1 MSSSSTGVPP
11 AATAEAAPAKAAPA
25 NAAGGQDCYLSASNA
40 QAWEAVYQSVDA
52 DTRGQVAAVVSDH
65 ATQLVDAFYSTLLA
79 DAEAGPRLSHE
90 IVSTRLHRGM
100 THWLKGL
107 LCVRDQGDIV
117 VLLATQKKVGEVH
130 ARVHIPIHL
139 VMAGARILKNEIA
152 QRLRASGLDGMATSV
167 ATQYV
172 CNLFDLAIEQM
183 SRAFMRDINRGARND
198 EAYRLFALGQNI
210 STERERQRAALLEWS
225 QAVLIGLHY
234 RTPEQALPRLAASE
248 FGLWLQRKG
257 AVLFESAPALRQIT
271 EAVARLD
278 DTVLPR
284 MMQGSGHEQESLPD
298 QVRELQEL
306 VARIKHLLNGLFD
319 MVAEIESGSDPLTN
333 VLNRRFLPSVIGRE
347 ISLAQ
352 RQRSSFS
359 VLLLDI
365 DHFKA
370 INDAHGHAGGDQILR
385 QFAEVVHQTCRSS
398 DFVFRYGGEEFLV
411 VLVDTGPGAALA
423 AAEKLNAEIRRHR
436 FMLAEAGALQVTAS
450 IGVATFDG
458 HPDYA
463 YLIDRADKALYK
475 AKQAGRDRSVEA

>member
-1 MSSSSTGVPP
+1 MSSSSRAVPSSPDP
-11 AATAEAAPAKAAPA
+11 A
-25 NAAGGQDCYLSASNA
+25 GQACYLSASNA
-40 QAWEAVYQSVDA
+40 QAWQAVYSSVDA
-52 DTRGQVAAVVSDH
+52 YTRGQVAAVVSDS
-65 ATQLVDAFYSTLLA
+65 ANELVDAFYSTLLA

-90 IVSTRLHRGM
+90 IVSTRLHKGM
-100 THWLKGL
+100 KGWLKGL
-107 LCVRDQGDIV
+107 LCVREQGDIAA
-117 VLLATQKKVGEVH
+117 LMAIQKKVGEVH

-152 QRLRASGLDGMATSV
+152 QRLRASDLDGMAASI

-234 RTPEQALPRLAASE
+234 RAPEQVLPRLAASE
-248 FGLWLQRKG
+248 FGLWLQHKG
-257 AVLFESAPALRQIT
+257 GVLFESAPALGQII

-278 DTVLPR
+278 DVVLPR
-284 MMQGSGHEQESLPD
+284 LLQGGPESLPD

-347 ISLAQ
+347 ILIATREHST
-352 RQRSSFS
+352 FS

-370 INDAHGHAGGDQILR
+370 INDSHGHAGGDQVLR
-385 QFAEVVHQTCRSS
+385 QFAEVVHQSCRSS

-411 VLVDTGPGAALA
+411 VLVDTAREAALA
-423 AAEKLNAEIRRHR
+423 AAEKLGGEIRRHA
-436 FMLAEAGALQVTAS
+436 FAIPEAGSLRITAS

-463 YLIDRADKALYK
+463 YLIDRADKALYQ
-475 AKQAGRDRSVEA
+475 AKQAGRDRSVAG

>member
-1 MSSSSTGVPP
+1 MSSSSRAVPSSPDP
-11 AATAEAAPAKAAPA
+11 A
-25 NAAGGQDCYLSASNA
+25 GQACYLSASNA
-40 QAWEAVYQSVDA
+40 QAWQAVYSSVDA
-52 DTRGQVAAVVSDH
+52 YTRGQVAAVVSDS
-65 ATQLVDAFYSTLLA
+65 ANELVDAFYSTLLA

-90 IVSTRLHRGM
+90 IVSTRLHKGM
-100 THWLKGL
+100 KGWLKGL
-107 LCVRDQGDIV
+107 LCVREQGDIAA
-117 VLLATQKKVGEVH
+117 LMAIQKKVGEVH

-152 QRLRASGLDGMATSV
+152 QRLRASDLDGMAASI

-234 RTPEQALPRLAASE
+234 RAPEQVLPRLAASE
-248 FGLWLQRKG
+248 FGLWLQHKG
-257 AVLFESAPALRQIT
+257 GVLFESAPALGQII

-278 DTVLPR
+278 DVVLPR
-284 MMQGSGHEQESLPD
+284 LLQGSPESLPD

-347 ISLAQ
+347 ILIATREHST
-352 RQRSSFS
+352 FS

-370 INDAHGHAGGDQILR
+370 INDSHGHAGGDQVLR
-385 QFAEVVHQTCRSS
+385 QFAEVVHQSCRSS

-411 VLVDTGPGAALA
+411 VLVDTAREAALA
-423 AAEKLNAEIRRHR
+423 AAEKLGAEIRRHA
-436 FMLAEAGALQVTAS
+436 FAIPEAGSLRITAS

-463 YLIDRADKALYK
+463 YLIDRADKALYQ
-475 AKQAGRDRSVEA
+475 AKQAGRDRSVAG

>member
-1 MSSSSTGVPP
+1 MSSSSRAVPSSPDP
-11 AATAEAAPAKAAPA
+11 A
-25 NAAGGQDCYLSASNA
+25 GQACYLSASNA
-40 QAWEAVYQSVDA
+40 QAWQAVYSSVDA
-52 DTRGQVAAVVSDH
+52 YTRGQVAAVVSDS
-65 ATQLVDAFYSTLLA
+65 ANELVDAFYSTLLA

-90 IVSTRLHRGM
+90 IVSTRLHKGM
-100 THWLKGL
+100 KGWLKGL
-107 LCVRDQGDIV
+107 LCVREQGDIAA
-117 VLLATQKKVGEVH
+117 LMATQKKVGEVH

-152 QRLRASGLDGMATSV
+152 QRLRASDLDGMAASI

-234 RTPEQALPRLAASE
+234 RAPEQVLPRLAASE
-248 FGLWLQRKG
+248 FGLWLQHKG
-257 AVLFESAPALRQIT
+257 GVLFESAPALGQII

-278 DTVLPR
+278 DVVLPR
-284 MMQGSGHEQESLPD
+284 LLQGSPESLPD

-347 ISLAQ
+347 ILIATREHST
-352 RQRSSFS
+352 FS

-370 INDAHGHAGGDQILR
+370 INDSHGHAGGDQVLR
-385 QFAEVVHQTCRSS
+385 QFAEVVHQSCRSS

-411 VLVDTGPGAALA
+411 VLVDTAREAALA
-423 AAEKLNAEIRRHR
+423 AAEKLGGEIRRHA
-436 FMLAEAGALQVTAS
+436 FAISEAGSLRITAS

-463 YLIDRADKALYK
+463 YLIDRADKALYQ
-475 AKQAGRDRSVEA
+475 AKQAGRDRSVAG

>member
-1 MSSSSTGVPP
+1 MSSISRAVLSSPDP
-11 AATAEAAPAKAAPA
+11 A
-25 NAAGGQDCYLSASNA
+25 GQGCYLSASNA
-40 QAWEAVYQSVDA
+40 QAWEAVYSSVDA
-52 DTRGQVAAVVSDH
+52 YTRGQVAAVVSDS
-65 ATQLVDAFYSTLLA
+65 ANELVDAFYSTLLG

-90 IVSTRLHRGM
+90 IVATRLHQGM
-100 THWLKGL
+100 KGWLKGL
-107 LCVRDQGDIV
+107 LCVREQGDIAA
-117 VLLATQKKVGEVH
+117 LMAIQKKVGEVH

-152 QRLRASGLDGMATSV
+152 QRLRASDLDGVAASI

-234 RTPEQALPRLAASE
+234 RAPEQVLPRLSASE
-248 FGLWLQRKG
+248 FGLWLQHKG
-257 AVLFESAPALRQIT
+257 GVLFESAPALRQIT
-271 EAVARLD
+271 DAVARLD
-278 DTVLPR
+278 DVVLPSLL
-284 MMQGSGHEQESLPD
+284 QGSAQTLPD

-347 ISLAQ
+347 ILIATREHST
-352 RQRSSFS
+352 FS

-370 INDAHGHAGGDQILR
+370 INDRHGHSGGDQVLR
-385 QFAEVVHQTCRSS
+385 QFAEVVHQSCRSS

-411 VLVDTGPGAALA
+411 VLVDTGREAALA
-423 AAEKLNAEIRRHR
+423 VAEKLGAEIRRHA
-436 FMLAEAGALQVTAS
+436 FVIAQAGSLRITTS

-463 YLIDRADKALYK
+463 YLIERADKALYQ
-475 AKQAGRDRSVEA
+475 AKQSGRDRCVAA

>member
-1 MSSSSTGVPP
+1 MSSSSTGVPSSSP
-11 AATAEAAPAKAAPA
+11 GADAV
-25 NAAGGQDCYLSASNA
+25 AGQACYLSASNT

-52 DTRGQVAAVVSDH
+52 YTRGQVAAVVADS

-90 IVSTRLHRGM
+90 IVSTRLHSGM
-100 THWLKGL
+100 MRWLKGL
-107 LCVRDQGDIV
+107 LCVRDQGDIAD
-117 VLLATQKKVGEVH
+117 LMATQKKVGEVH

-152 QRLRASGLDGMATSV
+152 MRLRASDLDGTAASV

-234 RTPEQALPRLAASE
+234 RAPEQALPRLAASE
-248 FGLWLQRKG
+248 FGLWLQHKG
-257 AVLFESAPALRQIT
+257 GVLFESAPALRQIT

-278 DTVLPR
+278 DTVLPQ
-284 MMQGSGHEQESLPD
+284 MMLGDPDGQNSLPD

-347 ISLAQ
+347 ISIAR
-352 RQRSSFS
+352 RQRTDFS

-370 INDAHGHAGGDQILR
+370 INDEHGHSGGDQVLR
-385 QFAEVVHQTCRSS
+385 QFAEVVHQACRSS

-411 VLVDTGPGAALA
+411 VLVDTGQESALA
-423 AAEKLNAEIRRHR
+423 TAEKLGAEIRRHR
-436 FMLAEAGALQVTAS
+436 FAIADAGSLHVTAS

-463 YLIDRADKALYK
+463 YLIDRADKALYR
-475 AKQAGRDRSVEA
+475 AKQAGRDRSVAA

>member
-1 MSSSSTGVPP
+1 MSSSSRAVPSSPDP
-11 AATAEAAPAKAAPA
+11 A
-25 NAAGGQDCYLSASNA
+25 GQACYLSASNA
-40 QAWEAVYQSVDA
+40 QAWQAVYSSVDA
-52 DTRGQVAAVVSDH
+52 YTRGQVAAVVSDS
-65 ATQLVDAFYSTLLA
+65 ANELVDAFYSTLLA

-90 IVSTRLHRGM
+90 IVSTRLHKGM
-100 THWLKGL
+100 KGWLRGL
-107 LCVRDQGDIV
+107 LCVREQGDIAA
-117 VLLATQKKVGEVH
+117 LMATQKKVGEVH

-152 QRLRASGLDGMATSV
+152 QRLRASDLDGMAASI

-234 RTPEQALPRLAASE
+234 RAPEQVLPRLAASE
-248 FGLWLQRKG
+248 FGLWLQHKG
-257 AVLFESAPALRQIT
+257 GVLFESAPALGQII

-278 DTVLPR
+278 DVVLPR
-284 MMQGSGHEQESLPD
+284 LLQGGPESLPD

-347 ISLAQ
+347 ILIATREHST
-352 RQRSSFS
+352 FS

-370 INDAHGHAGGDQILR
+370 INDGHGHAGGDQVLR
-385 QFAEVVHQTCRSS
+385 QFAEVVHQSCRSS

-411 VLVDTGPGAALA
+411 VLVDTAREAALA
-423 AAEKLNAEIRRHR
+423 AAEKLGAEIRRHA
-436 FMLAEAGALQVTAS
+436 FAIPEAGSLRITAS

-463 YLIDRADKALYK
+463 YLIDRADKALYQ
-475 AKQAGRDRSVEA
+475 AKQAGRDRSVAG

>member
-1 MSSSSTGVPP
+1 MSSSSRTVPSSPDP
-11 AATAEAAPAKAAPA
+11 A
-25 NAAGGQDCYLSASNA
+25 GQACYLSASNA
-40 QAWEAVYQSVDA
+40 QAWQAVYSSVDA
-52 DTRGQVAAVVSDH
+52 YTRGQVAAVASDS
-65 ATQLVDAFYSTLLA
+65 ADELVDAFYSTLLA

-90 IVSTRLHRGM
+90 IVATRLHKGM
-100 THWLKGL
+100 KGWLKGL
-107 LCVRDQGDIV
+107 LCVREQGDIAALMAV
-117 VLLATQKKVGEVH
+117 QKKVGEVH

-152 QRLRASGLDGMATSV
+152 MRLRASDLDGVAASV

-234 RTPEQALPRLAASE
+234 RAPEQVLPRLAASE
-248 FGLWLQRKG
+248 FGLWLQHKG
-257 AVLFESAPALRQIT
+257 GVLFESAPALRQIT
-271 EAVARLD
+271 EAVERLD
-278 DTVLPR
+278 DVVLPGLL
-284 MMQGSGHEQESLPD
+284 QCGPASLPD

-347 ISLAQ
+347 ILIAT
-352 RQRSSFS
+352 RERSTFS

-370 INDAHGHAGGDQILR
+370 VNDQHGHAGGDQVLR
-385 QFAEVVHQTCRSS
+385 QFAEVVHQSCRSS

-411 VLVDTGPGAALA
+411 VLVDTARDAALLV
-423 AAEKLNAEIRRHR
+423 AEKLGTEIRRHA
-436 FMLAEAGALQVTAS
+436 FMIPEVGALRITAS
-450 IGVATFDG
+450 IGVAAFDG

-463 YLIDRADKALYK
+463 YLIDRADKALYQ
-475 AKQAGRDRSVEA
+475 AKQSGRDRSVAA

>member
-1 MSSSSTGVPP
+1 MSSSSRAVPSSPDP
-11 AATAEAAPAKAAPA
+11 A
-25 NAAGGQDCYLSASNA
+25 GQACYLSASNA
-40 QAWEAVYQSVDA
+40 QAWQAVYSSVDA
-52 DTRGQVAAVVSDH
+52 YTRGQVAAVVSDS
-65 ATQLVDAFYSTLLA
+65 ANELVDAFYSTLLA

-90 IVSTRLHRGM
+90 IVSTRLHKGM
-100 THWLKGL
+100 KGWLRGL
-107 LCVRDQGDIV
+107 LCVREQGDIAA
-117 VLLATQKKVGEVH
+117 LMAIQKKVGEVH

-152 QRLRASGLDGMATSV
+152 QRLRASDLDGMAASI

-234 RTPEQALPRLAASE
+234 RAPEQVLPRLAASE
-248 FGLWLQRKG
+248 FGLWLQHKG
-257 AVLFESAPALRQIT
+257 GVLFESAPALGQII

-278 DTVLPR
+278 DVVLPR
-284 MMQGSGHEQESLPD
+284 LLQGGPESLPD

-347 ISLAQ
+347 ILIATREHST
-352 RQRSSFS
+352 FS

-370 INDAHGHAGGDQILR
+370 INDSHGHAGGDQVLR
-385 QFAEVVHQTCRSS
+385 QFAEVVHQSCRSS

-411 VLVDTGPGAALA
+411 VLVDTAREAALA
-423 AAEKLNAEIRRHR
+423 AAEKLGAEIRRHA
-436 FMLAEAGALQVTAS
+436 FAIPEAGSLRITAS

-463 YLIDRADKALYK
+463 YLIDRADKALYQ
-475 AKQAGRDRSVEA
+475 AKQAGRDRSVAG

>member
-1 MSSSSTGVPP
+1 MSSSSRAVPSSPDP
-11 AATAEAAPAKAAPA
+11 A
-25 NAAGGQDCYLSASNA
+25 GQACYLSASNA
-40 QAWEAVYQSVDA
+40 QAWQAVYSSVDA
-52 DTRGQVAAVVSDH
+52 YTRGQVAAVVSDS
-65 ATQLVDAFYSTLLA
+65 ANELVDAFYSTLLA

-90 IVSTRLHRGM
+90 IVSTRLHKGM
-100 THWLKGL
+100 KGWLKGL
-107 LCVRDQGDIV
+107 LCVREQGDIAA
-117 VLLATQKKVGEVH
+117 LMATQKKVGEVH

-152 QRLRASGLDGMATSV
+152 QRLRASDLDGMAASI

-234 RTPEQALPRLAASE
+234 RAPEQVLPRLAASE
-248 FGLWLQRKG
+248 FGLWLQHKG
-257 AVLFESAPALRQIT
+257 GVLFESAPALGQII

-278 DTVLPR
+278 DVVLPR
-284 MMQGSGHEQESLPD
+284 LLQSSPESLPD

-347 ISLAQ
+347 ILIATREHST
-352 RQRSSFS
+352 FS

-370 INDAHGHAGGDQILR
+370 INDSHGHAGGDQVLR
-385 QFAEVVHQTCRSS
+385 QFAEVVHQSCRSS

-411 VLVDTGPGAALA
+411 VLVDTAREAALA
-423 AAEKLNAEIRRHR
+423 AAEKLGGEIRRHA
-436 FMLAEAGALQVTAS
+436 FAIPEAGSLRITAS

-463 YLIDRADKALYK
+463 YLIDRADKALYQ
-475 AKQAGRDRSVEA
+475 AKQAGRDRSVAG

>member
-1 MSSSSTGVPP
+1 MSSSSRAVPSSPDP
-11 AATAEAAPAKAAPA
+11 A
-25 NAAGGQDCYLSASNA
+25 GQACYLSASNA
-40 QAWEAVYQSVDA
+40 QAWQAVYSSVDA
-52 DTRGQVAAVVSDH
+52 YTRGQVAAVVSDS
-65 ATQLVDAFYSTLLA
+65 ANELVDAFYSTLLA

-90 IVSTRLHRGM
+90 IVATRLHKGM
-100 THWLKGL
+100 TGWLKGL
-107 LCVRDQGDIV
+107 LCVREQGDIAALMAV
-117 VLLATQKKVGEVH
+117 QKKVGEVH

-152 QRLRASGLDGMATSV
+152 LRLRASDLDGVAASV

-234 RTPEQALPRLAASE
+234 RAPEQVLPRLAASE
-248 FGLWLQRKG
+248 FGLWLQHKG
-257 AVLFESAPALRQIT
+257 GVLFESAPALRQIT

-278 DTVLPR
+278 DVVLPSLL
-284 MMQGSGHEQESLPD
+284 QGGPASLPD

-347 ISLAQ
+347 ILIAT
-352 RQRSSFS
+352 RERSTFS

-370 INDAHGHAGGDQILR
+370 INDQHGHAGGDQVLR
-385 QFAEVVHQTCRSS
+385 QFAEVVHQSCRSS

-411 VLVDTGPGAALA
+411 VLVDTARDAALLV
-423 AAEKLNAEIRRHR
+423 AEKLGAEIRRHA
-436 FMLAEAGALQVTAS
+436 FMIPEVGALRITAS
-450 IGVATFDG
+450 IGVAAFDG

-463 YLIDRADKALYK
+463 YLIDRADKALYQ
-475 AKQAGRDRSVEA
+475 AKQSGRDRSVAA

>member
-1 MSSSSTGVPP
+1 MSSSNSAVPVWTGG
-11 AATAEAAPAKAAPA
+11 
-25 NAAGGQDCYLSASNA
+25 AGQACYLSASNA

-52 DTRGQVAAVVSDH
+52 YTRGQVAAVVGDS
-65 ATQLVDAFYSTLLA
+65 AKELVDAFYSTLLA

-90 IVSTRLHRGM
+90 IVATRLHSGM
-100 THWLKGL
+100 KHWLKGL
-107 LCVRDQGDIV
+107 LCVRDQGDIAA
-117 VLLATQKKVGEVH
+117 LMATQKKVGEVH

-152 QRLRASGLDGMATSV
+152 ERLRASDLDGTAASI

-234 RTPEQALPRLAASE
+234 RAPEQALPRLAASE
-248 FGLWLQRKG
+248 FGLWLQHKG
-257 AVLFESAPALRQIT
+257 GVLFESAPALRQIT
-271 EAVARLD
+271 EAVTRLD
-278 DTVLPR
+278 DVVLPR
-284 MMQGSGHEQESLPD
+284 LMLADAQQQVSMPD

-333 VLNRRFLPSVIGRE
+333 VLNRRFLPSVVGRE
-347 ISLAQ
+347 IAIST
-352 RQRSSFS
+352 RQGSRFS

-370 INDAHGHAGGDQILR
+370 INDAHGHSGGDHVLR
-385 QFAEVVHQTCRSS
+385 QFAEVVHQACRSS

-411 VLVDTGPGAALA
+411 VLVDTGQEAALA
-423 AAEKLNAEIRRHR
+423 AAEKLGAEIRRHK
-436 FMLAEAGALQVTAS
+436 FAIPEAGALRITAS

-463 YLIDRADKALYK
+463 YLIDRADKALYR
-475 AKQAGRDRSVEA
+475 AKQEGRDRSVAA

>member
-1 MSSSSTGVPP
+1 MSSSSRAVPSSPDP
-11 AATAEAAPAKAAPA
+11 A
-25 NAAGGQDCYLSASNA
+25 GQACYLSASNA
-40 QAWEAVYQSVDA
+40 QAWQAVYSSVDA
-52 DTRGQVAAVVSDH
+52 YTRGQVAAVVSDS
-65 ATQLVDAFYSTLLA
+65 ANELVDAFYSTLLA

-90 IVSTRLHRGM
+90 IVSTRLHKGM
-100 THWLKGL
+100 KGWLRGL
-107 LCVRDQGDIV
+107 LCVREQGDIAA
-117 VLLATQKKVGEVH
+117 LMATQKKVGEVH

-152 QRLRASGLDGMATSV
+152 QRLRASDLDGMAASI

-234 RTPEQALPRLAASE
+234 RAPEQVLPRLAASE
-248 FGLWLQRKG
+248 FGLWLQHKG
-257 AVLFESAPALRQIT
+257 GVLFESAPALGQII

-278 DTVLPR
+278 DVVLPR
-284 MMQGSGHEQESLPD
+284 LLQGGPESLPD

-347 ISLAQ
+347 ILIATREHST
-352 RQRSSFS
+352 FS

-370 INDAHGHAGGDQILR
+370 INDSHGHAGGDQVLR
-385 QFAEVVHQTCRSS
+385 QFAEVVHQSCRSS

-411 VLVDTGPGAALA
+411 VLVDTAREAALA
-423 AAEKLNAEIRRHR
+423 AAEKLGAEIRRHA
-436 FMLAEAGALQVTAS
+436 FAIPEAGSLRITAS

-463 YLIDRADKALYK
+463 YLIDRADKALYQ
-475 AKQAGRDRSVEA
+475 AKQAGRDRSVAG

>member
-1 MSSSSTGVPP
+1 MSSSSRAVPSSPDP
-11 AATAEAAPAKAAPA
+11 A
-25 NAAGGQDCYLSASNA
+25 GQACYLSASNA
-40 QAWEAVYQSVDA
+40 QAWQAVYSSVDA
-52 DTRGQVAAVVSDH
+52 YTRGQVAAVVSDS
-65 ATQLVDAFYSTLLA
+65 ANELVDAFYSTLLA

-90 IVSTRLHRGM
+90 IVSTRLHKGM
-100 THWLKGL
+100 KGWLKGL
-107 LCVRDQGDIV
+107 LCVREQGDIAA
-117 VLLATQKKVGEVH
+117 LMATQKKVGEVH

-152 QRLRASGLDGMATSV
+152 QRLRASDLDGMAASI

-234 RTPEQALPRLAASE
+234 RAPEQVLPRLAASE
-248 FGLWLQRKG
+248 FGVWLQHKG
-257 AVLFESAPALRQIT
+257 GVLFESAPALGQII

-278 DTVLPR
+278 DVVLPR
-284 MMQGSGHEQESLPD
+284 LLQGGPESLPD

-347 ISLAQ
+347 ILIATREHST
-352 RQRSSFS
+352 FS

-370 INDAHGHAGGDQILR
+370 INDSHGHAGGDQVLR
-385 QFAEVVHQTCRSS
+385 QFAEVVHQSCRSS

-411 VLVDTGPGAALA
+411 VLVDTAREAALA
-423 AAEKLNAEIRRHR
+423 AAEKLGAEIRRHA
-436 FMLAEAGALQVTAS
+436 FAIPEAGSLRITAS

-463 YLIDRADKALYK
+463 YLIDRADKALYQ
-475 AKQAGRDRSVEA
+475 AKQAGRDRSVAG

>member
-1 MSSSSTGVPP
+1 MSSSSRAVPSSPDP
-11 AATAEAAPAKAAPA
+11 A
-25 NAAGGQDCYLSASNA
+25 GQACYLSASNA
-40 QAWEAVYQSVDA
+40 QAWQAVYSSVDA
-52 DTRGQVAAVVSDH
+52 YTRGQVAAVVSDS
-65 ATQLVDAFYSTLLA
+65 ANELVDAFYSTLLA

-90 IVSTRLHRGM
+90 IVSTRLHKGM
-100 THWLKGL
+100 KGWLRGL
-107 LCVRDQGDIV
+107 LCVREQGDIA
-117 VLLATQKKVGEVH
+117 VLMATQKKVGEVH

-139 VMAGARILKNEIA
+139 VMAGARVLKNEIA
-152 QRLRASGLDGMATSV
+152 QRLRASDLDGMAASI

-234 RTPEQALPRLAASE
+234 RAPEQVLPRLAASE
-248 FGLWLQRKG
+248 FGLWLQHKG
-257 AVLFESAPALRQIT
+257 GVLFESAPALGQIT

-278 DTVLPR
+278 DVVLPR
-284 MMQGSGHEQESLPD
+284 LLQGGPESLPD

-347 ISLAQ
+347 ILIATREHST
-352 RQRSSFS
+352 FS

-370 INDAHGHAGGDQILR
+370 INDSHGHAGGDQVLR
-385 QFAEVVHQTCRSS
+385 QFAEVVHQSCRSS

-411 VLVDTGPGAALA
+411 VLVDTAREAALDV
-423 AAEKLNAEIRRHR
+423 AEKLGAEIRRHA
-436 FMLAEAGALQVTAS
+436 FAIPEAGSLRITAS

-463 YLIDRADKALYK
+463 YLIDRADKALYR
-475 AKQAGRDRSVEA
+475 AKQAGRDRSVAG

>member
-1 MSSSSTGVPP
+1 MSSSSRAVPSSPDP
-11 AATAEAAPAKAAPA
+11 A
-25 NAAGGQDCYLSASNA
+25 GQACYLSASNA
-40 QAWEAVYQSVDA
+40 QAWQAVYSSVDA
-52 DTRGQVAAVVSDH
+52 YTRGQVAAVVSDS
-65 ATQLVDAFYSTLLA
+65 ANELVDAFYSTLLA

-90 IVSTRLHRGM
+90 IVATRLHQGM
-100 THWLKGL
+100 KGWFRGL
-107 LCVRDQGDIV
+107 LCVREQGDIAA
-117 VLLATQKKVGEVH
+117 LMAIQKKVGEVH

-152 QRLRASGLDGMATSV
+152 QRLRASDLDGVAASI

-234 RTPEQALPRLAASE
+234 RAPEQVLPRLAASE
-248 FGLWLQRKG
+248 FGLWLQHKG
-257 AVLFESAPALRQIT
+257 GVLFESAPALRQIT

-278 DTVLPR
+278 DVVLPSLLLV
-284 MMQGSGHEQESLPD
+284 GPESLPD

-347 ISLAQ
+347 ILIAT
-352 RQRSSFS
+352 RERSTFS

-370 INDAHGHAGGDQILR
+370 INDQHGHAGGDQVLR
-385 QFAEVVHQTCRSS
+385 QFAEVVHQSCRSS

-411 VLVDTGPGAALA
+411 VLVDTGREAALA
-423 AAEKLNAEIRRHR
+423 VAEKLGAEIRRHA
-436 FMLAEAGALQVTAS
+436 FSIPEAGGLRITTS

-463 YLIDRADKALYK
+463 YLIDRADKALYQ
-475 AKQAGRDRSVEA
+475 AKQSGRDRSVAA

>member
-1 MSSSSTGVPP
+1 MSSSSRAVPSSPDP
-11 AATAEAAPAKAAPA
+11 A
-25 NAAGGQDCYLSASNA
+25 GQACYLSASNA
-40 QAWEAVYQSVDA
+40 QAWQAVYSSVDA
-52 DTRGQVAAVVSDH
+52 YTRGQVAAVVSDS
-65 ATQLVDAFYSTLLA
+65 ANELVDAFYSTLLA

-90 IVSTRLHRGM
+90 IVSTRLHKGM
-100 THWLKGL
+100 KGWLRGL
-107 LCVRDQGDIV
+107 LCVREQGDIA
-117 VLLATQKKVGEVH
+117 VLMATQKKVGEVH

-152 QRLRASGLDGMATSV
+152 QRLRASDLDGMAASI

-234 RTPEQALPRLAASE
+234 RAPEQVLPRLAASE
-248 FGLWLQRKG
+248 FGLWLQHKG
-257 AVLFESAPALRQIT
+257 GVLFESAPALGQIT

-278 DTVLPR
+278 DVVLPR
-284 MMQGSGHEQESLPD
+284 LLQGGPESLPD

-347 ISLAQ
+347 ILIATREHST
-352 RQRSSFS
+352 FS

-370 INDAHGHAGGDQILR
+370 INDRHGHGGGDQVLR
-385 QFAEVVHQTCRSS
+385 QFAEVVHQSCRSS

-411 VLVDTGPGAALA
+411 VLVDTAREAALA
-423 AAEKLNAEIRRHR
+423 VAEKLGAEIRRHA
-436 FMLAEAGALQVTAS
+436 FAIPEAGSLRITAS

-463 YLIDRADKALYK
+463 YLIDRADKALYQ
-475 AKQAGRDRSVEA
+475 AKQAGRDRSVAG

>member
-1 MSSSSTGVPP
+1 MSSSSRAVPSSPDP
-11 AATAEAAPAKAAPA
+11 A
-25 NAAGGQDCYLSASNA
+25 GQACYLSASNA
-40 QAWEAVYQSVDA
+40 QAWQAVYSSVDA
-52 DTRGQVAAVVSDH
+52 YTRGQVAAVVSDS
-65 ATQLVDAFYSTLLA
+65 ANELVDAFYSTLLA

-90 IVSTRLHRGM
+90 IVSTRLHKGM
-100 THWLKGL
+100 KGWLRGL
-107 LCVRDQGDIV
+107 LCVREQGDIAA
-117 VLLATQKKVGEVH
+117 LMATQKKVGEVH

-152 QRLRASGLDGMATSV
+152 QRLRASDLDGMAASI

-234 RTPEQALPRLAASE
+234 RAPEQVLPRLAASE
-248 FGLWLQRKG
+248 FGLWLQHKG
-257 AVLFESAPALRQIT
+257 GVLFESAPALGQIT

-278 DTVLPR
+278 DVVLPR
-284 MMQGSGHEQESLPD
+284 LLQGGPESLPD

-347 ISLAQ
+347 ILIATREHST
-352 RQRSSFS
+352 FS

-370 INDAHGHAGGDQILR
+370 INDSHGHAGGDQVLR
-385 QFAEVVHQTCRSS
+385 QFAEVVHQSCRSS

-411 VLVDTGPGAALA
+411 VLVDTAREAALA
-423 AAEKLNAEIRRHR
+423 VAEKLGAEIRRHA
-436 FMLAEAGALQVTAS
+436 FAIPEAGSLRITAS

-463 YLIDRADKALYK
+463 YLIDRADKALYQ
-475 AKQAGRDRSVEA
+475 AKQAGRDRSVAG

>member
-1 MSSSSTGVPP
+1 MSSSSRAVPSSPDP
-11 AATAEAAPAKAAPA
+11 A
-25 NAAGGQDCYLSASNA
+25 GQACYLSASNA
-40 QAWEAVYQSVDA
+40 QAWQAVYSSVDA
-52 DTRGQVAAVVSDH
+52 YTRGQVAAVVSDS
-65 ATQLVDAFYSTLLA
+65 ANELVDAFYSTLLA

-90 IVSTRLHRGM
+90 IVSTRLHKGM
-100 THWLKGL
+100 KGWLRGL
-107 LCVRDQGDIV
+107 LCVREQGDIA
-117 VLLATQKKVGEVH
+117 VLMATQKKVGEVH

-152 QRLRASGLDGMATSV
+152 QRLRASDLDGMAASI

-234 RTPEQALPRLAASE
+234 RAPEQVLPRLAASE
-248 FGLWLQRKG
+248 FGLWLQHKG
-257 AVLFESAPALRQIT
+257 GVLFESAPALGQIT

-278 DTVLPR
+278 DVVLPR
-284 MMQGSGHEQESLPD
+284 LLQGGPESLPD

-347 ISLAQ
+347 ILIATREHSI
-352 RQRSSFS
+352 FS

-370 INDAHGHAGGDQILR
+370 INDSHGHAGGDQVLR
-385 QFAEVVHQTCRSS
+385 QFAEVVHQSCRSS

-411 VLVDTGPGAALA
+411 VLVDTAREAALA
-423 AAEKLNAEIRRHR
+423 AAEKLGAEIRRHA
-436 FMLAEAGALQVTAS
+436 FAIPEAGSLRITAS

-463 YLIDRADKALYK
+463 YLIDRADKALYQ
-475 AKQAGRDRSVEA
+475 AKQAGRDRSVAG

>member
-1 MSSSSTGVPP
+1 MSSSSRAVPSSPDP
-11 AATAEAAPAKAAPA
+11 A
-25 NAAGGQDCYLSASNA
+25 GQACYLSASNA
-40 QAWEAVYQSVDA
+40 QAWQAVYSSVDA
-52 DTRGQVAAVVSDH
+52 YTRGQVAAVVSDS
-65 ATQLVDAFYSTLLA
+65 ANELVDAFYSTLLA

-90 IVSTRLHRGM
+90 IVSTRLHKGM
-100 THWLKGL
+100 KGWLKGL
-107 LCVRDQGDIV
+107 LCVREQGDIAA
-117 VLLATQKKVGEVH
+117 LMATQKKVGEVH

-152 QRLRASGLDGMATSV
+152 QRLRASDLDGMAASI

-234 RTPEQALPRLAASE
+234 RAPEQVLPRLAASE
-248 FGLWLQRKG
+248 FGLWLQHKG
-257 AVLFESAPALRQIT
+257 GVLFESAPALGQII

-278 DTVLPR
+278 DVVLPR
-284 MMQGSGHEQESLPD
+284 LLQGGPESLPD

-347 ISLAQ
+347 ILIATREHST
-352 RQRSSFS
+352 FS

-370 INDAHGHAGGDQILR
+370 INDSHGHAGGDQVLR
-385 QFAEVVHQTCRSS
+385 QFAEVVHQSCRSS

-411 VLVDTGPGAALA
+411 VLVDTAREAALA
-423 AAEKLNAEIRRHR
+423 VAEKLGAEIRRHA
-436 FMLAEAGALQVTAS
+436 FAIPEAGSLRITAS

-463 YLIDRADKALYK
+463 YLIDRADKALYQ
-475 AKQAGRDRSVEA
+475 AKQAGRDRSVAG

>member
-1 MSSSSTGVPP
+1 MSSSSSAIPSSCVGSD
-11 AATAEAAPAKAAPA
+11 AASGKA
-25 NAAGGQDCYLSASNA
+25 CYLSASNV

-52 DTRGQVAAVVSDH
+52 HTQGQVAAVVADG

-90 IVSTRLHRGM
+90 IVSTRLHSGM
-100 THWLKGL
+100 KRWLQGL
-107 LCVRDQGDIV
+107 LCVREQGDIAA
-117 VLLATQKKVGEVH
+117 LMATQKKVGEVH

-139 VMAGARILKNEIA
+139 VMAGARVLKNEIA
-152 QRLRASGLDGMATSV
+152 QRLRTSGLDGAAASV

-183 SRAFMRDINRGARND
+183 SRAFMRDVNRGARND

-234 RTPEQALPRLAASE
+234 RAPEQALPRLAASE
-248 FGLWLQRKG
+248 FGLWLQHKG

-271 EAVARLD
+271 EAVSRLD
-278 DTVLPR
+278 DAVLPR
-284 MMQGSGHEQESLPD
+284 MMLPYPQGRDTLPD

-347 ISLAQ
+347 ISISQ
-352 RQRSSFS
+352 RQRIDFS

-370 INDAHGHAGGDQILR
+370 INDEHGHSAGDQVLR
-385 QFAEVVHQTCRSS
+385 QFAEVVHQSCRSS

-411 VLVDTGPGAALA
+411 VLVDTGQEGAMAT
-423 AAEKLNAEIRRHR
+423 AEKLNAEIRRHR
-436 FMLAEAGALQVTAS
+436 FSIAESGALTITAS

-463 YLIDRADKALYK
+463 YLIDRADQALYR
-475 AKQAGRDRSVEA
+475 AKQAGRDRSVAA

>member
-1 MSSSSTGVPP
+1 MSSSSRAVPSSPDP
-11 AATAEAAPAKAAPA
+11 A
-25 NAAGGQDCYLSASNA
+25 GQACYLSASNA
-40 QAWEAVYQSVDA
+40 QAWQAVYSSVDA
-52 DTRGQVAAVVSDH
+52 YTRGQVAAVVSDS
-65 ATQLVDAFYSTLLA
+65 ANELVDAFYSTLLA

-90 IVSTRLHRGM
+90 IVATRLHKGM
-100 THWLKGL
+100 KGWLKGL
-107 LCVRDQGDIV
+107 LCVREQGDIAALMAV
-117 VLLATQKKVGEVH
+117 QKKVGEVH

-152 QRLRASGLDGMATSV
+152 LRLRASDLDGVAASV

-234 RTPEQALPRLAASE
+234 RAPEQVLPRLAASE
-248 FGLWLQRKG
+248 FGLWLQHKG
-257 AVLFESAPALRQIT
+257 GVLFESAPALRQIT

-278 DTVLPR
+278 DVVLPSLL
-284 MMQGSGHEQESLPD
+284 QGGPASLPD

-347 ISLAQ
+347 ILIAT
-352 RQRSSFS
+352 RERSTFS

-370 INDAHGHAGGDQILR
+370 INDQHGHAGGDQVLR
-385 QFAEVVHQTCRSS
+385 QFAEVVHQSCRSS

-411 VLVDTGPGAALA
+411 VLVDTARDAALLV
-423 AAEKLNAEIRRHR
+423 AEELGAEIRRHA
-436 FMLAEAGALQVTAS
+436 FMIPEVGALRITAS
-450 IGVATFDG
+450 IGVAAFDG

-463 YLIDRADKALYK
+463 YLIDRADKALYQ
-475 AKQAGRDRSVEA
+475 AKQSGRDRSVAA

>member
-1 MSSSSTGVPP
+1 MSSSSRAVPSSPDP
-11 AATAEAAPAKAAPA
+11 A
-25 NAAGGQDCYLSASNA
+25 GQACYLSASNA
-40 QAWEAVYQSVDA
+40 QAWQAVYSSVDA
-52 DTRGQVAAVVSDH
+52 YTRGQVAAVVSDS
-65 ATQLVDAFYSTLLA
+65 ANELVDAFYSTLLA

-90 IVSTRLHRGM
+90 IVSTRLHKGM
-100 THWLKGL
+100 KGWLRGL
-107 LCVRDQGDIV
+107 LCVREQGDIAA
-117 VLLATQKKVGEVH
+117 LMATQKKVGEVH

-152 QRLRASGLDGMATSV
+152 QRLRASDLDGMAASI

-234 RTPEQALPRLAASE
+234 RAPEQVLPRLAASE
-248 FGLWLQRKG
+248 FGLWLQHKG
-257 AVLFESAPALRQIT
+257 GVLFESAPALGQIT

-278 DTVLPR
+278 DVVLPR
-284 MMQGSGHEQESLPD
+284 LLQGGAESLPD

-347 ISLAQ
+347 ILIATREHST
-352 RQRSSFS
+352 FS

-370 INDAHGHAGGDQILR
+370 INDSHGHAGGDQVLR
-385 QFAEVVHQTCRSS
+385 QFAEVVHQSCRSS

-411 VLVDTGPGAALA
+411 VLVDTAREAALA
-423 AAEKLNAEIRRHR
+423 VAEKLGAEIRRHA
-436 FMLAEAGALQVTAS
+436 FAIPEAGSLRITAS

-463 YLIDRADKALYK
+463 YLIERADKALYQ
-475 AKQAGRDRSVEA
+475 AKQAGRDRSVAG

>member
-1 MSSSSTGVPP
+1 MSSSSRAVPSSPDP
-11 AATAEAAPAKAAPA
+11 A
-25 NAAGGQDCYLSASNA
+25 GQACYLSASNA
-40 QAWEAVYQSVDA
+40 QAWQAVYSSVDA
-52 DTRGQVAAVVSDH
+52 YTRGQVAAVVSDS
-65 ATQLVDAFYSTLLA
+65 ANELVDAFYSTLLA

-90 IVSTRLHRGM
+90 IVSTRLHKGM
-100 THWLKGL
+100 KGWLKGL
-107 LCVRDQGDIV
+107 LCVREQGDIAA
-117 VLLATQKKVGEVH
+117 LMATQKKVGEVH

-152 QRLRASGLDGMATSV
+152 QRLRASDLDGMAASI

-234 RTPEQALPRLAASE
+234 RAPEQVLPRLAASE
-248 FGLWLQRKG
+248 FGLWLQHKG
-257 AVLFESAPALRQIT
+257 GVLFESAPALGQII

-278 DTVLPR
+278 DVVLPR
-284 MMQGSGHEQESLPD
+284 LLQGGPESLPD

-347 ISLAQ
+347 ILIATREHST
-352 RQRSSFS
+352 FS

-370 INDAHGHAGGDQILR
+370 INDSHGHAGGDQALR
-385 QFAEVVHQTCRSS
+385 QFAEVVHQSCRSS

-411 VLVDTGPGAALA
+411 VLVDTAREAALA
-423 AAEKLNAEIRRHR
+423 AAEKLGGEIRRHA
-436 FMLAEAGALQVTAS
+436 FAIPEAGSLRITAS

-463 YLIDRADKALYK
+463 YLIDRADKALYQ
-475 AKQAGRDRSVEA
+475 AKQAGRDRSVAG

>member
-1 MSSSSTGVPP
+1 MSSSSRAVPSSPDP
-11 AATAEAAPAKAAPA
+11 A
-25 NAAGGQDCYLSASNA
+25 GQACYLSASNA
-40 QAWEAVYQSVDA
+40 QAWQAVYSSVDA
-52 DTRGQVAAVVSDH
+52 YTRGQVAAVVSDS
-65 ATQLVDAFYSTLLA
+65 ANELVDAFYSTLLA

-90 IVSTRLHRGM
+90 IVSTRLHKGM
-100 THWLKGL
+100 KGWLKGL
-107 LCVRDQGDIV
+107 LCVREQGDIAA
-117 VLLATQKKVGEVH
+117 LMGTQKKVGEVH

-152 QRLRASGLDGMATSV
+152 QRLRASDLDGMAASI

-234 RTPEQALPRLAASE
+234 RAPEQVLPRLAASE
-248 FGLWLQRKG
+248 FGLWLQHKG
-257 AVLFESAPALRQIT
+257 GVLFESAPALGQII

-278 DTVLPR
+278 DVVLPR
-284 MMQGSGHEQESLPD
+284 LLQGGPESLPD

-347 ISLAQ
+347 ILIATREHST
-352 RQRSSFS
+352 FS

-370 INDAHGHAGGDQILR
+370 INDSHGHAGGDQVLR
-385 QFAEVVHQTCRSS
+385 QFAEVVHQSCRSS

-411 VLVDTGPGAALA
+411 VLVDTAREAALA
-423 AAEKLNAEIRRHR
+423 AAEKLGAEIRRHA
-436 FMLAEAGALQVTAS
+436 FAIPEAGSLRITAS

-463 YLIDRADKALYK
+463 YLIDRADKALYQ
-475 AKQAGRDRSVEA
+475 AKQAGRDRSVAG

>member
-1 MSSSSTGVPP
+1 MSSSSTGVPISSTGAV
-11 AATAEAAPAKAAPA
+11 AARD
-25 NAAGGQDCYLSASNA
+25 QDCYLSASNA

-52 DTRGQVAAVVSDH
+52 YTRGQVAAVVADS
-65 ATQLVDAFYSTLLA
+65 ATQLVDAFYSTLLS

-90 IVSTRLHRGM
+90 IVSTRLHNGM
-100 THWLKGL
+100 KHWLKGL
-107 LCVRDQGDIV
+107 LCVREQGDID
-117 VLLATQKKVGEVH
+117 VLMATQKKVGEIH

-152 QRLRASGLDGMATSV
+152 QRLRTSDLDGVAASV

-234 RTPEQALPRLAASE
+234 RAPEQALPRLAASE
-248 FGLWLQRKG
+248 FGLWLQHKG

-271 EAVARLD
+271 EAVSRLD

-284 MMQGSGHEQESLPD
+284 MMQGDAQERGTLPD

-347 ISLAQ
+347 ISIAQ
-352 RQRSSFS
+352 RQRSGFS

-370 INDAHGHAGGDQILR
+370 INDEHGHSGGDQVLR

-411 VLVDTGPGAALA
+411 VLVDTGRDAALA
-423 AAEKLNAEIRRHR
+423 AAEKLGAEIRRHR
-436 FMLAEAGALQVTAS
+436 FALPDSGALQVTAS

-475 AKQAGRDRSVEA
+475 AKQAGRDRSVAA

>member
-1 MSSSSTGVPP
+1 MSSSSRAVPSSPDP
-11 AATAEAAPAKAAPA
+11 A
-25 NAAGGQDCYLSASNA
+25 GQACYLSASNA
-40 QAWEAVYQSVDA
+40 QAWQAVYSSVDA
-52 DTRGQVAAVVSDH
+52 YTRGQVAAVVSDS
-65 ATQLVDAFYSTLLA
+65 ANELVDAFYSTLLA

-90 IVSTRLHRGM
+90 IVATRLHKGM
-100 THWLKGL
+100 KGWLKGL
-107 LCVRDQGDIV
+107 LCVREQGDIAALMAV
-117 VLLATQKKVGEVH
+117 QKKVGEVH

-152 QRLRASGLDGMATSV
+152 LRLRASDLDGVAASV

-234 RTPEQALPRLAASE
+234 RAPEQVLPRLAASE
-248 FGLWLQRKG
+248 FGLWLQHKG
-257 AVLFESAPALRQIT
+257 GVLFESAPALRQIT

-278 DTVLPR
+278 DVVLPSLL
-284 MMQGSGHEQESLPD
+284 QGGPASLPD

-347 ISLAQ
+347 ILIAT
-352 RQRSSFS
+352 RERSTFS

-370 INDAHGHAGGDQILR
+370 INDQHGHAGGDQVLR
-385 QFAEVVHQTCRSS
+385 QFAEVVHQSCRSS
-398 DFVFRYGGEEFLV
+398 DFVFSYGGEEFLV
-411 VLVDTGPGAALA
+411 VLVDTARDAALLV
-423 AAEKLNAEIRRHR
+423 AEKLGAEIRRHA
-436 FMLAEAGALQVTAS
+436 FMIPEVGALRITAS
-450 IGVATFDG
+450 IGVAAFDG

-463 YLIDRADKALYK
+463 YLIDRADKALYQ
-475 AKQAGRDRSVEA
+475 AKQSGRDRSVAA

>member
-1 MSSSSTGVPP
+1 MSSSSTGVPSSSAGAD
-11 AATAEAAPAKAAPA
+11 AA
-25 NAAGGQDCYLSASNA
+25 NGQACYLSASNA
-40 QAWEAVYQSVDA
+40 QAWEAVYHSVDA
-52 DTRGQVAAVVSDH
+52 YTRGQVAAVVADS
-65 ATQLVDAFYSTLLA
+65 AAQLVDAFYSTLLA

-90 IVSTRLHRGM
+90 IVSTRLHSGM
-100 THWLKGL
+100 TRWLKGL
-107 LCVRDQGDIV
+107 FCVRDQGDIAA
-117 VLLATQKKVGEVH
+117 LLATQKKVGEVH

-152 QRLRASGLDGMATSV
+152 LRLRASDLDGTAASV

-183 SRAFMRDINRGARND
+183 SRAFMRDTNRGARND

-234 RTPEQALPRLAASE
+234 RAPEQALPRLAASE
-248 FGLWLQRKG
+248 FGLWLQHKG
-257 AVLFESAPALRQIT
+257 GVLFESAPALRQIT

-278 DTVLPR
+278 EAVLPR
-284 MMQGSGHEQESLPD
+284 MMQGDADGQHSLPD

-347 ISLAQ
+347 ISISR
-352 RQRSSFS
+352 RQHSDFS

-365 DHFKA
+365 DYFKA
-370 INDAHGHAGGDQILR
+370 INDAHGHAGGDQVLR
-385 QFAEVVHQTCRSS
+385 QFAEVVHQACRSS

-411 VLVDTGPGAALA
+411 VLVDTGQEAALA
-423 AAEKLNAEIRRHR
+423 TAEKLGAEIRRHR
-436 FMLAEAGALQVTAS
+436 FSIAEAGSLHVTAS

-463 YLIDRADKALYK
+463 YLIDRADKALYL
-475 AKQAGRDRSVEA
+475 AKQAGRDRSVAA

>member
-1 MSSSSTGVPP
+1 MSSSSTDVPLSSTG
-11 AATAEAAPAKAAPA
+11 AD
-25 NAAGGQDCYLSASNA
+25 AAGGQACYLSASNV

-52 DTRGQVAAVVSDH
+52 YTRGQVAAVVADS

-90 IVSTRLHRGM
+90 IVSTRLHNGM
-100 THWLKGL
+100 KHWLKGL
-107 LCVRDQGDIV
+107 LCVREQGDIA
-117 VLLATQKKVGEVH
+117 VLMATQKKVGEVH

-152 QRLRASGLDGMATSV
+152 QRLRASDLDGMAASV

-248 FGLWLQRKG
+248 FGLWLQHKG

-271 EAVARLD
+271 EVVARLD
-278 DTVLPR
+278 DVVLPQ
-284 MMQGSGHEQESLPD
+284 MMQEAAQGNAMPG

-347 ISLAQ
+347 ISIAR

-370 INDAHGHAGGDQILR
+370 INDAHGHSGGDQVLR

-411 VLVDTGPGAALA
+411 VLVDTGQEAALA
-423 AAEKLNAEIRRHR
+423 AAEKLGAEIRRHP
-436 FMLAEAGALQVTAS
+436 FMLAEAGSLHVTAS

-463 YLIDRADKALYK
+463 YLIDRADKALYR
-475 AKQAGRDRSVEA
+475 AKQDGRDRSVAA